1 MSRFLHTAIL
11 TATLL
16 FLSACN
22 HSTPALLSPKQ
33 KSFTKLPKGKAPLL
47 HYLSKTDR
55 PLGKHSAF
63 YPLEKPMDA
72 LAARIFLIDHASTS
86 LDVQYYIYEDDRT
99 GYFFSYHLLK
109 AAQRGVKVRILLDD
123 LITSGKDREFAMLA
137 AHPNV
142 ELRLFNPNRLRRSFR
157 NLALLFDIDRLGKRM
172 HNKALI
178 ADGTAAIIGG
188 RNIGDVYYAADNA
201 ILFLDYDILAIG
213 KVIPDIYRSF
223 DMYWNSKEAVPAEEV
238 LDNGKIDRTEY
249 RRVAKNLEKEVEEFQ
264 HSPAG
269 TAMAR
274 SRFLKKISQRTL
286 EMIVA
291 ERTDY
296 YYDYPEK
303 VTTNENDNQTH
314 ISSQISE
321 DLKHINH
328 DLIIVSPYFIPGEE
342 LMKVLRALRKKHIKV
357 TVVTNS
363 LASTDVFPV
372 YSGYKWYIKDLV
384 QMGVVLYELKPTSLK
399 KALKK
404 KKIKK
409 EFSASL
415 HTKMMILDNDRLVV
429 GSANVDPRSDK
440 LNTETLMIISSEK
453 LASGHKKVL
462 SAILN
467 EKYFYRI
474 TWGEHPLEPEDDGIV
489 QYGPVWHTLEN
500 GKEKVYYTPPQAG
513 FFKTLGTDI
522 LSLFP
527 IEGYL

>member
-1 MSRFLHTAIL
+1 
-11 TATLL
+11 
-16 FLSACN
+16 
-22 HSTPALLSPKQ
+22 
-33 KSFTKLPKGKAPLL
+33 
-47 HYLSKTDR
+47 
-55 PLGKHSAF
+55 
-63 YPLEKPMDA
+63 
-72 LAARIFLIDHASTS
+72 
-86 LDVQYYIYEDDRT
+86 
-99 GYFFSYHLLK
+99 
-109 AAQRGVKVRILLDD
+109 
-123 LITSGKDREFAMLA
+123 
-137 AHPNV
+137 
-142 ELRLFNPNRLRRSFR
+142 
-157 NLALLFDIDRLGKRM
+157 
-172 HNKALI
+172 
-178 ADGTAAIIGG
+178 
-188 RNIGDVYYAADNA
+188 
-201 ILFLDYDILAIG
+201 
-213 KVIPDIYRSF
+213 
-223 DMYWNSKEAVPAEEV
+223 
-238 LDNGKIDRTEY
+238 
-249 RRVAKNLEKEVEEFQ
+249 
-264 HSPAG
+264 
-269 TAMAR
+269 MAR

-291 ERTDY
+291 KRTDF

-303 VTTNENDNQTH
+303 VTTNENDRQTH
-314 ISSQISE
+314 ISSQISK
-321 DLKHINH
+321 DLKQINH
-328 DLIIVSPYFIPGEE
+328 ELIIVSPYFIPGAEMMAE
-342 LMKVLRALRKKHIKV
+342 LRALRKKHIKV

-372 YSGYKWYIKDLV
+372 YSGYRWYIKELV

-440 LNTETLMIISSEK
+440 LNTETLMIISSKK
-453 LASGHKKVL
+453 LASEHKEVL

-467 EKYFYRI
+467 EKYFYRV
-474 TWGEHPLEPEDDGIV
+474 TWGEHPLEPEDDGMV